1 MKMLVLTLDLAGTFA
16 FALNGGMTAVKHR
29 LDLFGILVL
38 SLAAATFGGVTRDV
52 LIGATPPAALSDWRY
67 VAVSLVAGLAIF
79 FFYSAADRV
88 RSAVLILDAAGLA
101 FFAVSG
107 ALKALA
113 YGLMPFAAI
122 MLGVLTG
129 VGGGAARDILVAE
142 IPGVLRAELY
152 AVAALAGALV
162 VVIGNS
168 LQLPSIAVAVVG
180 GVVCFGLRFMAIHY
194 GWHLPRACQTD
205 NRKFGTHTPSDRV
218 AGETAGRD
226 SLGSHADHAQEL
238 INQTPGARPK
248 DE

>member
-1 MKMLVLTLDLAGTFA
+1 
-16 FALNGGMTAVKHR
+16 MTAVKHR

-52 LIGATPPAALSDWRY
+52 LIGAAPPAALSDWRY
-67 VAVSLVAGLAIF
+67 VAVSLTAGLAVF
-79 FFYSAADRV
+79 FFYSTADRV

-129 VGGGAARDILVAE
+129 VGGGAARDVLVAE
-142 IPGVLRAELY
+142 IPSVLRAELY
-152 AVAALAGALV
+152 AVAALAGALI
-162 VVIGNS
+162 VVIGKTS
-168 LQLPSIAVAVVG
+168 QLPSVAVAVVG
-180 GVVCFGLRFMAIHY
+180 GLVCFGIRFMAIHY

-205 NRKFGTHTPSDRV
+205 NRKFGTDTIDDRV
-218 AGETAGRD
+218 TGELARGD
-226 SLGSHADHAQEL
+226 SLGSHADRAQQF
-238 INQTPGARPK
+238 ISQTPGTHPK